1 MCGKPKD
8 PGMVGFLHGQPPLF
22 CSLVK
27 GGHRGTYGWSRFINL
42 WHPYPRLLYRP
53 SKRNPTSFDIFRH
66 ATDSYAFAPRTS
78 VEWVDRIPPLPET
91 SAISC
96 LGAWRLPPSPRTWIT
111 PSQIGVMPHISKE
124 LSWPPPVLTGIDPP
138 RAIRPPST

>member
-1 MCGKPKD
+1 MCGKTEQPAI
-8 PGMVGFLHGQPPLF
+8 VAFLHKQPPLF

-91 SAISC
+91 SATSWFEHLAPAALAADLDYALANRC
-96 LGAWRLPPSPRTWIT
+96 HA
-111 PSQIGVMPHISKE
+111 PHIE
-124 LSWPPPVLTGIDPP
+124 G
-138 RAIRPPST
+138 A